1 KKRSK
6 VDYAYYLDEKI
17 SSFSESSFTLLVR
30 EMAHLYA
37 NTSSIIAKSI
47 SIRKSDISSPNSSA
61 QIISERQTPIKID
74 FDELYNNRFK
84 EIYSQILEYL
94 INASLNAKKDDLNKY
109 MDIRRSALLL
119 AEALK
124 DMKNVQPN
132 IYKFM
137 TSTNPYAKAEYDK
150 LRIKMLHGLRVI
162 EKMQSLKLG
171 DKEGLAEL
179 RALREEYRSISLEPD
194 ALLEEKKIS
203 NKMATSMINDIEII
217 KGITK
222 KLVKIVEISLS
233 HKDDELSNLVI
244 QNL

>member
-1 KKRSK
+1 
-6 VDYAYYLDEKI
+6 
-17 SSFSESSFTLLVR
+17 
-30 EMAHLYA
+30 
-37 NTSSIIAKSI
+37 
-47 SIRKSDISSPNSSA
+47 
-61 QIISERQTPIKID
+61 
-74 FDELYNNRFK
+74 YNNRFK